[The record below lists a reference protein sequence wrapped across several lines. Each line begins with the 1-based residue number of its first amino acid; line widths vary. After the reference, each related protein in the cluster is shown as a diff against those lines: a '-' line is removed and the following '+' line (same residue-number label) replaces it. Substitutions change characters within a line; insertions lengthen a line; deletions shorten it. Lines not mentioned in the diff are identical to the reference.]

1 MLFCICVVHFKD
13 FEIAKEILMERDPW
27 HQKCLGKKVRNF
39 DEIEWNKVSHLVVK
53 TGSLE
58 KVFFGVGKFYIV
70 SQKKFLLLIIFSYIV

>member
-53 TGSLE
+53 RGSLE
-58 KVFFGVGKFYIV
+58 KVFFWCW
-70 SQKKFLLLIIFSYIV
+70 